1 MLDAPDADSCQILQV
16 SGDFTGP
23 LAGDASKR
31 MVGLRCRMCLG
42 FFPSCVNT
50 VREKK
55 KMLRF
60 QSAGCTAKW
69 DWVLLCPD
77 SEREREK
84 KGKRFRNKPDTRVV
98 LVLLLTQRGGKM
110 EIQEGGQS
118 VTG

>member
-31 MVGLRCRMCLG
+31 MVGLQCGMCLG
-42 FFPSCVNT
+42 LFPSCGNT
-50 VREKK
+50 E

-60 QSAGCTAKW
+60 QSGGCTAKW

-77 SEREREK
+77 SEKRGSVSGINQTHVWFWFFFSPSEAEKWKFKREDSR
-84 KGKRFRNKPDTRVV
+84 
-98 LVLLLTQRGGKM
+98 
-110 EIQEGGQS
+110 
-118 VTG
+118 